1 MTKHEFHNA
10 LRLLLNIDGPQL
22 GFLTDIQKDNFFGN
36 PWRFFITC
44 DDDTADKLWEVMFP
58 PRFPKHP
65 SIAVVDFEAWRRER
79 GWSPAVRRHG
89 VPAQAFDIT
98 EPYEATA

>member
-58 PRFPKHP
+58 PRTTG
-65 SIAVVDFEAWRRER
+65 A
-79 GWSPAVRRHG
+79 PAVREGNVIPFPWTAEVRKAG
-89 VPAQAFDIT
+89 VPPQAFDIT
-98 EPYEATA
+98 EPYQQAV